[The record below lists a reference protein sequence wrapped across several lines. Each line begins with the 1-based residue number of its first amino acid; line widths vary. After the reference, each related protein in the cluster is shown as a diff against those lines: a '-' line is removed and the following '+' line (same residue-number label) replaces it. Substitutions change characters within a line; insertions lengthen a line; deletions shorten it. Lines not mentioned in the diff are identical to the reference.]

1 MREGGREWNGF
12 ITHIQIHTG
21 TVLSK
26 VRRSEMSAEKCVTIL
41 QEVIPFFF
49 RCNSTQFNPV
59 QFTCCPPENKF
70 NSLFLIKKK
79 TRVCCVTLL
88 CFICLFCLFSF
99 LSFFLSF
106 SLRFRPIF
114 LFFPL
119 HQSTPLSFPL
129 CNTWFWILFA
139 WGTCDVERRRR
150 RT

>member
-49 RCNSTQFNPV
+49 RCNSTQFNTI

-79 TRVCCVTLL
+79 LGFVVLP
-88 CFICLFCLFSF
+88 CFVLFVYFVYFPSF
-99 LSFFLSF
+99 LSFFLFLYVFVLSFFF
-106 SLRFRPIF
+106 SLFINLLPSPF
-114 LFFPL
+114 LCVILGFGFCL
-119 HQSTPLSFPL
+119 HGGRVT
-129 CNTWFWILFA
+129 
-139 WGTCDVERRRR
+139 
-150 RT
+150 

>member
-12 ITHIQIHTG
+12 ITHIHIHTG

-70 NSLFLIKKK
+70 NSLFLIKKNSG
-79 TRVCCVTLL
+79 LL
-88 CFICLFCLFSF
+88 CYLAVFYLFILFIFLPSF
-99 LSFFLSF
+99 LSFFFFTFPSYLSF
-106 SLRFRPIF
+106 
-114 LFFPL
+114 FPSSSISSPL
-119 HQSTPLSFPL
+119 LSF
-129 CNTWFWILFA
+129 
-139 WGTCDVERRRR
+139 V
-150 RT
+150 